1 MINLSIISAESKRE
15 EYEIHQA
22 QKELERI
29 MHEMMTPQRIEA
41 LTEKIFNYAK
51 EEIEKTKNLTLCSVT
66 IHEWDFWRWEISY
79 NEKEAKEAINLCI
92 HLLEMAGYKVDSYY
106 EYSKSWR
113 TRSGKLGYFTVR
125 W

>member
-29 MHEMMTPQRIEA
+29 KHEMMTPQRIEA

-51 EEIEKTKNLTLCSVT
+51 EEIEKTKNYTSCSVT
-66 IHEWDFWRWEISY
+66 IHEWDFWRWEITY
-79 NEKEAKEAINLCI
+79 NEKEAKEAINLCGR
-92 HLLEMAGYKVDSYY
+92 LLEMAGYKVDDYY
-106 EYSKSWR
+106 EYSESWQK
-113 TRSGKLGYFTVR
+113 RSGKLGFFVVK

>member
-15 EYEIHQA
+15 EYEIHQK

-51 EEIEKTKNLTLCSVT
+51 EEIEKTKNFASCTVT
-66 IHEWDFWRWEISY
+66 IHEWDFWKWEISY
-79 NEKEAKEAINLCI
+79 NEKETKEAINLCI
-92 HLLEMAGYKVDSYY
+92 YLLEKAGYKVSNYY
-106 EYSKSWR
+106 EYSESWQKK
-113 TRSGKLGYFTVR
+113 GKLGYFIVK